1 MTAIFYGTL
10 LNRVKAVIIDGL
22 VLMGLGLAATSILSK
37 FENTPDWIRL
47 VTFIFIFLL
56 YDPLFTS
63 SFGGTIGHLFIGL
76 RVRRESDE
84 AKKIFFPIAVIRFVI
99 KACLGS
105 ISLLTVSGN
114 KKNKAIHDALVGSVV
129 IQAE

>member
-1 MTAIFYGTL
+1 MTAINYGTL

-22 VLMGLGLAATSILSK
+22 VLMGLGLLASSILSK
-37 FENTPDWIRL
+37 FENAPDWIRL
-47 VTFIFIFLL
+47 VAFIFVFLL

-63 SFGGTIGHLFIGL
+63 LFGGTIGHFFIGL

-84 AKKIFFPIAVIRFVI
+84 SKKILLPVAIIRFVI
-99 KACLGS
+99 KAFLGS

-114 KKNKAIHDALVGSVV
+114 KKNRAIHDALVGSVV
-129 IQAE
+129 IQVE